1 MLLLRGLT
9 FAPAVKRSAHFS
21 DCAIMAIADHRKKA
35 SMSEYQY
42 YEFQAIDCRLNEADR
57 QALRAISTRAQI
69 TATSFTNHYEWG
81 DFNGDP
87 NKLMQRWFDLHL
99 YLTNWGTR
107 RLMMRAP
114 KRLLDR
120 SKLAPFLREVDW
132 VEVWASRENLIV
144 DICREEVEPDYEDW
158 VDGSGRL
165 AALAPLRADVL
176 SGDLRLFYLLWL
188 TAVEEDFLPDNAPE
202 PLPGIGPLSGALEA
216 FVDFFDID
224 ADLVAAAA
232 ERGAGDAAPSAEA
245 ARATLAAISDREK
258 TELLLRLVEG
268 DLHVAAELK
277 GTIRDRLAAAPCAC
291 RTVGELR
298 KRAEEIAEA
307 RERAEAERRKAEKRR
322 QAIEAE
328 KARRARL
335 ESVRRRG
342 PSVWREIEDEI
353 ERRNASSYDRA
364 ASLLADLNEIAA
376 NEGMLV
382 DYSRRLDA
390 IRERHTRK
398 GKFIERLNRLKS
410 M

>member
-1 MLLLRGLT
+1 
-9 FAPAVKRSAHFS
+9 
-21 DCAIMAIADHRKKA
+21 
-35 SMSEYQY
+35 MSEYQY
-42 YEFQAIDCRLNEADR
+42 YEFQAIDCPLNEADR
-57 QALRAISTRAQI
+57 EALRALSTRAQI

-81 DFNGDP
+81 DFKGDP

-120 SKLAPFLREVDW
+120 SKLDPFLREVDW

-144 DICREEVEPDYEDW
+144 DIWRDEVEPDYEDW

-165 AALAPLRADVL
+165 ALLAPLRADVL

-216 FVDFFDID
+216 FVDFFDMD

-232 ERGAGDAAPSAEA
+232 ERGAGDAAPSTEA
-245 ARATLAAISDREK
+245 ARATLAAIPEREK

-268 DLHVAAELK
+268 DPHVAPELK

-307 RERAEAERRKAEKRR
+307 RERAEAERRKAERRR

-335 ESVRRRG
+335 EYVRRRRT
-342 PSVWREIEDEI
+342 SVWREIEDEI

-376 NEGMLV
+376 NEGMLA
-382 DYSRRLDA
+382 DYARRLDA
-390 IRERHTRK
+390 IRERHARK
-398 GKFIERLNRLKS
+398 GKFIERLNRLNS